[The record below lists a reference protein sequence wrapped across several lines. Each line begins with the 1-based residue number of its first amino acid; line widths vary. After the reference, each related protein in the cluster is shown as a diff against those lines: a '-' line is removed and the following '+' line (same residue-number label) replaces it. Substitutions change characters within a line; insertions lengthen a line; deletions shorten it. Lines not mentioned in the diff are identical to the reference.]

1 MTQVREVMT
10 TTVVTAGEAMPYRHL
25 VGLLYARGIGAVPVV
40 DPECQVLGVVS
51 GADLAAKAACPLTAP
66 ARPRLESP
74 RRRQERRK
82 ARART
87 AGELMTAP
95 AVTVTPE
102 ATIGQAARIMRGHR
116 VGRLPV
122 TDPDNGRLA
131 GIVTRSDLLRVYL
144 RPGEEIRAEIE
155 AEVLRRVPGADPSWL
170 TVAVH
175 DGVVTISGQ
184 VEQKSAVSSLRAIAL
199 QIEGVIQVD
208 ENITYVLDDRYPSAP
223 FS

>member
-1 MTQVREVMT
+1 MT
-10 TTVVTAGEAMPYRHL
+10 TTVVTAGESMPYRHL
-25 VGLLYARGIGAVPVV
+25 AGLLYAKGIGAVPVV
-40 DPECQVLGVVS
+40 DPERRVLGVVS
-51 GADLAAKAACPLTAP
+51 GADLAVKAADALAVPATA
-66 ARPRLESP
+66 RLDSP
-74 RRRQERRK
+74 RRRRERRK
-82 ARART
+82 AGART

-102 ATIGQAARIMRGHR
+102 ATIGQAARIMRRQR

-122 TDPDNGRLA
+122 TDPGTGRLA

-170 TVAVH
+170 TVTVR

-184 VEQKSAVSSLRAIAL
+184 VEQKSAVSGLRAIAL

-208 ENITYVLDDRYPSAP
+208 QDITYVLDDRYPSSP
-223 FS
+223 LL